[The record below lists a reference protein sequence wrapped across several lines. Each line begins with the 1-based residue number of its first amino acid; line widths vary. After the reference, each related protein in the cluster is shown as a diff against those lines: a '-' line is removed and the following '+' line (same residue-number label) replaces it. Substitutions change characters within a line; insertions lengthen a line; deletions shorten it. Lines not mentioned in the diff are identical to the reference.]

1 MRWRTKLAFLSVV
14 FQIGLIAC
22 DSTSTIVDP
31 NESYFLKFYGGD
43 GDQTGE
49 DMVILPDGSFILF
62 GTTTPSGTG
71 KTSQWYLVKA
81 DSKGHVMWEK
91 TFGGPNNEEARD
103 IELTNDNRL
112 VAVGNYY
119 KTSTERDV
127 FIMTLT
133 LDGIKIDSVLLGLK
147 SVATNADTD
156 EDALSVTQTSDGFIV
171 AGSTTNTDLKPN
183 STANDQRDAMHLRF
197 TNNLK
202 TYANWSQTH
211 GPGTIDVG
219 VKILA
224 SGSPL
229 YPFYLFGYTNKF
241 GFSGQV
247 KSDFNFWYFG
257 LNDFG
262 GNSNDF
268 YGGDFID
275 EQKLG
280 SVAVAPVQ
288 SGDGFFLG
296 GITTNSTGASD
307 IYVAKLR
314 KSLVYNATDYQF
326 QKPLSINIGINLPSH
341 TSVFAAQQSGF
352 YILVNENSFNANQNW
367 LLTKIN
373 IDGSINWSLPIVY
386 GGDGKD
392 AIGAIQELPDG
403 RIVLLGTMTT
413 GKPDVGELKMTL
425 IKVNQ
430 DGKLLN

>member
-14 FQIGLIAC
+14 FQIGLIGC
-22 DSTSTIVDP
+22 DSSSTIVDP

-43 GDQTGE
+43 GDQTGA
-49 DMVILPDGSFILF
+49 DMVVLPDGSFILF
-62 GTTTPSGTG
+62 GTTKQSGTE
-71 KTSQWYLVKA
+71 KTSQWYLVKT
-81 DSKGHVMWEK
+81 DSKGHLVWEK
-91 TFGGPNNEEARD
+91 TFGGPNDEEARD

-112 VAVGNYY
+112 VAVGNSY
-119 KTSTERDV
+119 KSTTNRDV

-133 LDGIKIDSVLLGLK
+133 LDGVKIDSVLLGLK
-147 SVATNADTD
+147 SATNADTD

-183 STANDQRDAMHLRF
+183 ATANDQRDAMHLRF

-219 VKILA
+219 VKVFA
-224 SGSPL
+224 SGSPSF
-229 YPFYLFGYTNKF
+229 PFYFFGYTNKN

-326 QKPLSINIGINLPSH
+326 QKPLSINIGINLPSN

-373 IDGSINWSLPIVY
+373 IDGSINWSLPIVF
-386 GGDGKD
+386 GGEGID

-413 GKPDVGELKMTL
+413 GKSDVGEFKMTL